1 MAFLGISFLVIAM
14 SYLVGS
20 IPFGLIIGKLNKI
33 DIRRHGSGNIGATNI
48 TRAIGRDW
56 GIACFILDFLKG
68 LIPVLI
74 IRLINFDDAAID
86 NLLPLLAVAGTICGH
101 IWPVFLKF
109 KGGKGMS
116 TSLGALTALAPLAVA
131 IAMIGWYTVF
141 KMYRYVSLAS
151 ITAALL
157 LPIGA
162 LFLSLIS
169 GYKVNAPTIILLA
182 IICVVIIIRHKS
194 NIHRLIN
201 GTENKFTQQ
210 SKDSKQ

>member
-1 MAFLGISFLVIAM
+1 MAFVGMSFTVLAV
-14 SYLVGS
+14 SYIVGS
-20 IPFGLIIGKLNKI
+20 IPFGLVLGKLNRI
-33 DIRRHGSGNIGATNI
+33 DIRQHGSGNIGATNI
-48 TRAIGRDW
+48 ARVIGRDW

-74 IRLINFDDAAID
+74 IRFITFNDTALDTF
-86 NLLPLLAVAGTICGH
+86 LPLLAVAAAICGH

-131 IAMIGWYTVF
+131 VAIIGWYIVF
-141 KMYRYVSLAS
+141 KISRYVSLAS

-157 LPIGA
+157 LPLSA
-162 LFLSLIS
+162 VFLSIIR
-169 GYKVNAPTIILLA
+169 GYKVHSSTTILLA
-182 IICVVIIIRHKS
+182 LICIVIIIRHKS
-194 NIHRLIN
+194 NIQRLIR
-201 GTENKFTQQ
+201 GTENQFNQK